1 MRTIRAE
8 QVKNLFAGNIR
19 KLLLEAPRDYE
30 RIYEIRL
37 RVGRPVFLCYDSGE
51 KFLRTKDVP
60 YLVTRQDLKETLEY
74 ISGYSLYACEDELR
88 QGYISVQGGH
98 RVGVTGKVIL
108 DRGNIRSIKY
118 ISCINVRLAHQ
129 ILGCADAVMPFIRK
143 KEKICHTLLISPPG
157 CGKTTLLKT
166 LGLIHRPTSGSVW
179 LEGEDTGKLPE
190 EKRADIRNRKIGFIF
205 QDFYLMNS
213 LSVEENIMLPMMIAK
228 SEPEEMRKRAATYAT
243 QFEIAHLLKKYPYEL
258 SGGERQRVAIC
269 RALMNEPELILADE
283 PTGNLDS
290 RSGQIVIDALGKIS
304 KELGKTILMVTH
316 DPKMASCCGRILL
329 LKDGVIL
336 KELKAEED
344 KDAFYRE
351 ITGQMEC
358 L

>member
-1 MRTIRAE
+1 MSVIKVENLIKNYRKSTWKE
-8 QVKNLFAGNIR
+8 SEEDVKVLKGISFEVKQG
-19 KLLLEAPRDYE
+19 EF
-30 RIYEIRL
+30 
-37 RVGRPVFLCYDSGE
+37 VG
-51 KFLRTKDVP
+51 
-60 YLVTRQDLKETLEY
+60 
-74 ISGYSLYACEDELR
+74 IM
-88 QGYISVQGGH
+88 
-98 RVGVTGKVIL
+98 GK
-108 DRGNIRSIKY
+108 S
-118 ISCINVRLAHQ
+118 
-129 ILGCADAVMPFIRK
+129 
-143 KEKICHTLLISPPG
+143 G
-157 CGKTTLLKT
+157 CGKTTLLKN
-166 LGLIHRPTSGSVW
+166 LGMIDKPTNGKIQFA
-179 LEGEDTGKLPE
+179 GEDTDSLYGDKLAE
-190 EKRADIRNRKIGFIF
+190 IRNQKIGFVF
-205 QDFYLMNS
+205 QDFYLMDS
-213 LSVEENIMLPMMIAK
+213 LSVEENIMLPMILKKSPVKEMQKKAK
-228 SEPEEMRKRAATYAT
+228 NLAE
-243 QFEIAHLLKKYPYEL
+243 QFEIGKLLQKNPYEL

-269 RALMNEPELILADE
+269 RALINDPELILADE

>member
-1 MRTIRAE
+1 MHILE
-8 QVKNLFAGNIR
+8 VN
-19 KLLLEAPRDYE
+19 KLVRDYS
-30 RIYEIRL
+30 I
-37 RVGRPVFLCYDSGE
+37 
-51 KFLRTKDVP
+51 
-60 YLVTRQDLKETLEY
+60 
-74 ISGYSLYACEDELR
+74 ISED
-88 QGYISVQGGH
+88 
-98 RVGVTGKVIL
+98 
-108 DRGNIRSIKY
+108 
-118 ISCINVRLAHQ
+118 
-129 ILGCADAVMPFIRK
+129 K
-143 KEKICHTLLISPPG
+143 KEKTQIHVLKGLDFSVDAGEFVGVMGKSG

-166 LGLIHRPTSGSVW
+166 LGLIHRPTAGSVW

-190 EKRADIRNRKIGFIF
+190 KKRADIRNRKIGFIF

-228 SEPEEMRKRAATYAT
+228 QKPDEMRARASAYAA
-243 QFEIAHLLKKYPYEL
+243 QFEISHLLKKYPYEL

-316 DPKMASCCGRILL
+316 DPKMASYCGRILL

-336 KELKAEED
+336 KELKAGED
-344 KDAFYRE
+344 RDAFYRE
-351 ITGQMEC
+351 ITGEMEC

>member
-37 RVGRPVFLCYDSGE
+37 RVGRPIFLCYDGGE
-51 KFLRTKDVP
+51 KFLRTKDAP

-108 DRGNIRSIKY
+108 NQGNIRSIKY
-118 ISCINVRLAHQ
+118 ISCVNVRLAHQ

-157 CGKTTLLKT
+157 CGKTTLLRDMVRQISNGNEKFPGMTVGLVDERGELAGCYQGVPQNDVGMPVSYTHLT
-166 LGLIHRPTSGSVW
+166 LPTICSV
-179 LEGEDTGKLPE
+179 
-190 EKRADIRNRKIGFIF
+190 
-205 QDFYLMNS
+205 
-213 LSVEENIMLPMMIAK
+213 
-228 SEPEEMRKRAATYAT
+228 
-243 QFEIAHLLKKYPYEL
+243 
-258 SGGERQRVAIC
+258 
-269 RALMNEPELILADE
+269 
-283 PTGNLDS
+283 
-290 RSGQIVIDALGKIS
+290 
-304 KELGKTILMVTH
+304 
-316 DPKMASCCGRILL
+316 
-329 LKDGVIL
+329 
-336 KELKAEED
+336 
-344 KDAFYRE
+344 
-351 ITGQMEC
+351 
-358 L
+358 